1 MNARRRPEGDKL
13 VKDLE
18 NQTFSSE
25 AATWCRLFRMV
36 FVQVRSEFEK
46 PGAPLTPF
54 MCGVSRLWQRLDKLA
69 EEAERERSEKEELRR
84 ANHLLQQ
91 RVEELSRGASS
102 VPLAERVKPIVA
114 PSPPKSLKGF
124 RQVRRSVGRWRDGE
138 DVSGII

>member
-1 MNARRRPEGDKL
+1 MRAVGRRATSWLRTWRTRRSPARRRHVAPLPHG
-13 VKDLE
+13 
-18 NQTFSSE
+18 F
-25 AATWCRLFRMV
+25 F
-36 FVQVRSEFEK
+36 QVRSEFEK
-46 PGAPLTPF
+46 LGAPLTPF